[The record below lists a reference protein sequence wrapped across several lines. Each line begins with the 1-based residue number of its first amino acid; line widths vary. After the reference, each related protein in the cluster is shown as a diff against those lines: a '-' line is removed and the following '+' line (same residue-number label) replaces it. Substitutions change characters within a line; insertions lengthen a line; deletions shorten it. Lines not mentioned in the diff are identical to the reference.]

1 MSIEEIRKRLEEN
14 SRLSSSGLF
23 GETTIRDQYKNADG
37 LLSDLD
43 QMYQESQNEENEED
57 RMTEAEYNNFAN
69 MFKGQRA
76 NAVLSGVLT
85 GVQGLSDI
93 GANAMRSATINDTS
107 YYDAQ
112 LDNAARAG
120 NYNYGSYT
128 QLNNDMMNQPNIAPL
143 SYEDIRGMNNLQK
156 AGSIFSSALSG
167 ASTGAQI
174 GGLPG
179 ALIGLGAGVIGGGAG
194 VLVGNANA
202 RAKESY
208 YASKAAQANAISNA
222 NFNAAHERIADTEN
236 RYKMARVVAHGGQ
249 IERKRESIQD
259 FASRVLRAPSN
270 QVRTRPADM
279 VRTYEDGGVRIKIR
293 RK

>member
-1 MSIEEIRKRLEEN
+1 MSIEEIRKKLEEN
-14 SRLSSSGLF
+14 ARFSNSGLF

-37 LLSDLD
+37 LLYDLD
-43 QMYQESQNEENEED
+43 TMYRESQNEEDEKD
-57 RMTEAEYNNFAN
+57 RMTEDEYNNFAN
-69 MFKGQRA
+69 MFKGQKA
-76 NAVLSGVLT
+76 NAVLSGALT
-85 GVQGLSDI
+85 GVQGLADI
-93 GANAMRSATINDTS
+93 GANAVRSSTLNDTS

-128 QLNNDMMNQPNIAPL
+128 QLNNDFINQPNVGPL
-143 SYEDIRGMNNLQK
+143 SYEDVRGMNDLQK

-174 GGLPG
+174 GGP
-179 ALIGLGAGVIGGGAG
+179 LGAAIGGAVGLAGGIGG

-202 RAKESY
+202 RAKQSY
-208 YASKAAQANAISNA
+208 YASKAAQANAISNE
-222 NFNAAHERIADTEN
+222 NFQAAHERIADTEN
-236 RYKMARVVAHGGQ
+236 RYKMTRVVASGGQ

-270 QVRTRPADM
+270 QVRTRPAEM

>member
-1 MSIEEIRKRLEEN
+1 MSIEEIRKKLEEN
-14 SRLSSSGLF
+14 ARFSNTGLL
-23 GETTIRDQYKNADG
+23 GEPTIADQYKNADM
-37 LLSDLD
+37 LLDDLD
-43 QMYQESQNEENEED
+43 GIEGLDHDSE
-57 RMTEAEYNNFAN
+57 EYNNFAN
-69 MFKGQRA
+69 MFKGQKA
-76 NAVLSGVLT
+76 NAVMSGVLT
-85 GVQGLSDI
+85 GVHGLSDI
-93 GANAMRSATINDTS
+93 GANAVRSATINDTS

-128 QLNNDMMNQPNIAPL
+128 QLNNDMMNQPNVAPL

-174 GGLPG
+174 GGLWGGIAG
-179 ALIGLGAGVIGGGAG
+179 AAVGLAGGIGG
-194 VLVGNANA
+194 VLAGNANA

-249 IERKRESIQD
+249 IERKRETIQD
-259 FASRVLRAPSN
+259 FASRVLRAPIN
-270 QVRTRPADM
+270 QVRTRPADI

>member
-1 MSIEEIRKRLEEN
+1 MSIEEIRKKLEEN
-14 SRLSSSGLF
+14 ARFSNSGLF
-23 GETTIRDQYKNADG
+23 GETTIRDQYKNADM
-37 LLSDLD
+37 LLDDLD
-43 QMYQESQNEENEED
+43 SIEGLDHDSE
-57 RMTEAEYNNFAN
+57 EYNNFAN
-69 MFKGQRA
+69 MFKGQKA
-76 NAVLSGVLT
+76 NAVMSGILT

-93 GANAMRSATINDTS
+93 GANAVRSATINDTS

-143 SYEDIRGMNNLQK
+143 SYEDIRGMNNPQK

-174 GGLPG
+174 GGLWGGIAG
-179 ALIGLGAGVIGGGAG
+179 AAVGLAGGIGG
-194 VLVGNANA
+194 VLAGNANA

-236 RYKMARVVAHGGQ
+236 RYKMARVVARGGQ

-259 FASRVLRAPSN
+259 FASRVLRAPIN
-270 QVRTRPADM
+270 QMRTRPADI

>member
-1 MSIEEIRKRLEEN
+1 MSIEEIRKKLEEN
-14 SRLSSSGLF
+14 ARFSNSGLF
-23 GETTIRDQYKNADG
+23 GETTIRDQYRNADM
-37 LLSDLD
+37 LLDDLD
-43 QMYQESQNEENEED
+43 SIEGLDHDSK
-57 RMTEAEYNNFAN
+57 EYNNFAN
-69 MFKGQRA
+69 MFKGQKA

-85 GVQGLSDI
+85 GVQGLSDM

-112 LDNAARAG
+112 LDNAARFG

-128 QLNNDMMNQPNIAPL
+128 QLANDMMNKPNVAPI
-143 SYEDIRGMNNLQK
+143 SYDDIRGMNTMQK
-156 AGSIFSSALSG
+156 IGSVGTSVLSG

-174 GGLPG
+174 GGLWGGIAG
-179 ALIGLGAGVIGGGAG
+179 AAVGLAGGIGG
-194 VLVGNANA
+194 VLVGDANA
-202 RAKESY
+202 KAKQSY
-208 YASKAAQANAISNA
+208 YASKAAQANAISNE
-222 NFNAAHERIADTEN
+222 NMQAAHERIARNED
-236 RYKMARVVAHGGQ
+236 RYKMARVVARGGQ

-270 QVRTRPADM
+270 QVRTRPAEM